1 MAHAVFITLHAL
13 AGLIAFGSGVVA
25 LRQGRWF
32 YLYLSSLA
40 GMAAFL
46 LLAVA
51 VTWAELGAEERL
63 LFAAFVVL
71 AWVMVGL
78 AVGARRL
85 RPEGSARPGS
95 TYLDRVGFTLVA
107 LFDAFTVIVVLDVG
121 GQVWL
126 VVASGVVIAVAG
138 HFVLRSTKRTLTSG
152 ARPRAHGQVN

>member
-51 VTWAELGAEERL
+51 VTWAELGSEERL

-78 AVGARRL
+78 AVGARGL

-121 GQVWL
+121 APVWL

-138 HFVLRSTKRTLTSG
+138 HFVLRSTKRTLASG